1 MSAGSDMRESL
12 RQRDEAP
19 IVPARRGVRWDAVAA
34 IIASFVGLLA
44 LVVAGYTAYIQRQQV
59 RAQVWP
65 YLEMRTFNGLGYYKL
80 AASNKGV
87 GPLRIQ
93 SVQVLAAG
101 KPVRDWEALDRLFG
115 FKPKGGLV
123 GVRLNGTV
131 LAPGDQIPWIIFQ
144 DTADVDVFA
153 ADWARFHV
161 VARVCYSST
170 LGDSWITVFVAG
182 GTSSTHA
189 VSGCPRLPGAA
200 QFEY

>member
-1 MSAGSDMRESL
+1 MPESPPNPDL
-12 RQRDEAP
+12 QTDA
-19 IVPARRGVRWDAVAA
+19 VTRRGIRWDAFAA

-80 AASNKGV
+80 AAFNKGV
-87 GPLRIQ
+87 GPLRVQ
-93 SVQVLAAG
+93 SVQILVAG
-101 KPVRDWEALDRLFG
+101 RPVQNWEALDRLFG

-144 DTADVDVFA
+144 DTADVDAFA
-153 ADWARFHV
+153 ADWVRFHV

-170 LGDSWITVFVAG
+170 LGDSWMTVFVAG
-182 GTSSTHA
+182 GTSSTRA
-189 VSGCPRLPGAA
+189 VSGCPRLPTAA